1 MIVALPSL
9 RRTRSLAAR
18 VAGVLQGRELLLLSG
33 DLGAGKTTF
42 VSYLAKALGVP
53 DGWVSSPSFT
63 LVQKYPPGKAGFGM
77 THVDLYRLASEHDLE
92 SLGLEEIMA
101 SEDLVVVEWPQAGA
115 GVWRRS
121 GRPILRMRFIYGPDV
136 VRSVELDFDLRG

>member
-1 MIVALPSL
+1 MIVELPSL

-18 VAGVLQGRELLLLSG
+18 VAGVLEGGELLLLSG

-42 VSYLAKALGVP
+42 VGYLAKALGVP

-63 LVQKYPPGKAGFGM
+63 LVQTYPPGKAGFGI
-77 THVDLYRLASEHDLE
+77 THVDLYRLASENDLE